1 MPVPGNGDKFAAQR
15 VYAQQHGGARG
26 AAPSVPAAAADEE
39 ETIILVSGGEGK
51 RGRKVEVDRRRGV
64 VIRHKRV
71 KQ

>member
-26 AAPSVPAAAADEE
+26 AAPAVPAIPADGE

-51 RGRKVEVDRRRGV
+51 KGRKVEVDRRRGV